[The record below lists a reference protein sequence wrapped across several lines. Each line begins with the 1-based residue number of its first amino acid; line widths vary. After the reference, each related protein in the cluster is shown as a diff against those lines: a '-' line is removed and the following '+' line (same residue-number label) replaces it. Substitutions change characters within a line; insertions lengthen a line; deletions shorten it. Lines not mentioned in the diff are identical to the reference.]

1 MVEPKDPEA
10 LFEILQPRGGK
21 SNVPEYETIFQA
33 WAWFCISTYIKYGG
47 YREWLDLSNSAADST
62 RQLYEHPYTVHT
74 EILKTQGNIIAIDR
88 HMKDIALTTDS
99 TADSTAVQELTVAID
114 GLEQDIFAA
123 FDLLYERFRGD
134 QALLDSALQAVRDW
148 KVVRDEILHLENA
161 GLKEQADAL
170 QKSAGGQSRFS

>member
-1 MVEPKDPEA
+1 
-10 LFEILQPRGGK
+10 
-21 SNVPEYETIFQA
+21 
-33 WAWFCISTYIKYGG
+33 
-47 YREWLDLSNSAADST
+47 
-62 RQLYEHPYTVHT
+62 
-74 EILKTQGNIIAIDR
+74 
-88 HMKDIALTTDS
+88 MKDIALTTDS

-170 QKSAGGQSRFS
+170 QKSAGGRAGSADRTAHPSSC

>member
-1 MVEPKDPEA
+1 
-10 LFEILQPRGGK
+10 
-21 SNVPEYETIFQA
+21 
-33 WAWFCISTYIKYGG
+33 
-47 YREWLDLSNSAADST
+47 
-62 RQLYEHPYTVHT
+62 
-74 EILKTQGNIIAIDR
+74 
-88 HMKDIALTTDS
+88 MKDIALTTDS

-123 FDLLYERFRGD
+123 FDLLYERFRGGD